1 MNNRITIRQIARE
14 LGISAMT
21 VSRALNNRSNVDE
34 NTRKRVLETAKRMG
48 YKPNHIARSLTTKR
62 TFTIGVVLPKM
73 SHSFFPDAIRG
84 IEEIAYQK
92 NYQLILTHSS
102 EDATRETIVIESLVS
117 KRVDGILI
125 SSAQNVKDLKHYN
138 ELLESNYPVVFFD
151 RWMPGLAASSVR
163 TNDEECAMLIT
174 RHLIEKHG
182 YTKIAHISGPGNVSI
197 GADRLMGFRR
207 AMEEARIPIHKNWI
221 VEAGFDEKTG
231 YDAAKKL
238 LSLPKEI
245 LPEAIFAV
253 NDSTAFGA
261 MEAIY
266 EEELKIPDDIAIVGF
281 SDDKQDKLLNPPLT
295 TVHQPAYEEGKR
307 ATQILIDMIEGK
319 SKSIEDV
326 VVKSYLVIR
335 KSCGCK

>member
-34 NTRKRVLETAKRMG
+34 NTRKRVLETAKSMG
-48 YKPNHIARSLTTKR
+48 YRPNHIARSLTTKR
-62 TFTIGVVLPKM
+62 TFTIGVVLPKV

-84 IEEIAYQK
+84 IEEVAYQK
-92 NYQLILTHSS
+92 DYQLILTHSS
-102 EDATRETIVIESLVS
+102 EDATREIKVIESLVS

-125 SSAQNVKDLKHYN
+125 SSARNVRDLKHYN
-138 ELLESNYPVVFFD
+138 ELLESSYPVVFFD
-151 RWMPGLAASSVR
+151 RWIPGLAASSVR
-163 TNDEECAMLIT
+163 TNDEECARLIT
-174 RHLIEKHG
+174 NHLIEKHG
-182 YTKIAHISGPGNVSI
+182 YQKIAHISGPGNVSI
-197 GADRLMGFRR
+197 GAERLRGFRR
-207 AMEEARIPIHKNWI
+207 AMEEHQLAINESWI
-221 VEAGFDEKTG
+221 VEAAFDENTG
-231 YDAAKKL
+231 YEATKKL
-238 LSLPKEI
+238 LNLPKEE
-245 LPEAIFAV
+245 LPRAIFAV

-266 EEELKIPDDIAIVGF
+266 DDELRIPEDVALVGF

-319 SKSIEDV
+319 STTIEDV
-326 VVKSYLVIR
+326 IVKSHLVIR
-335 KSCGCK
+335 KSCGC

>member
-1 MNNRITIRQIARE
+1 
-14 LGISAMT
+14 
-21 VSRALNNRSNVDE
+21 
-34 NTRKRVLETAKRMG
+34 
-48 YKPNHIARSLTTKR
+48 
-62 TFTIGVVLPKM
+62 
-73 SHSFFPDAIRG
+73 
-84 IEEIAYQK
+84 
-92 NYQLILTHSS
+92 
-102 EDATRETIVIESLVS
+102 
-117 KRVDGILI
+117 
-125 SSAQNVKDLKHYN
+125 
-138 ELLESNYPVVFFD
+138 
-151 RWMPGLAASSVR
+151 
-163 TNDEECAMLIT
+163 
-174 RHLIEKHG
+174 
-182 YTKIAHISGPGNVSI
+182 VSI

>member
-34 NTRKRVLETAKRMG
+34 NTKQKVLETAKRMG
-48 YKPNHIARSLTTKR
+48 YRPNHIARSLTTKR

-92 NYQLILTHSS
+92 DYQLILTHSS
-102 EDATRETIVIESLVS
+102 EDAKRETKVVESLIS

-125 SSAQNVKDLKHYN
+125 SSAQNVTDLKPYR
-138 ELLESNYPVVFFD
+138 ELLDSNYPVVFFD
-151 RWMPGLAASSVR
+151 RWIPGLAASSVR
-163 TNDEECAMLIT
+163 TNDEECAWLIT
-174 RHLIEKHG
+174 KHLIEEHHYKR
-182 YTKIAHISGPGNVSI
+182 IAHISGPGNVSI
-197 GADRLMGFRR
+197 GADRLRGYKR
-207 AMEEARIPIHKNWI
+207 AMHEHGLLIPDNWI
-221 VEAGFDEKTG
+221 VEAGFDEKSG
-231 YDAAKKL
+231 YQAMSELLKL
-238 LSLPKEI
+238 P
-245 LPEAIFAV
+245 PEERPRAIVSV
-253 NDSTAFGA
+253 NDSAAFGI

-266 EEELKIPDDIAIVGF
+266 EEELRIPEDIAIVGF
-281 SDDKQDKLLNPPLT
+281 ADDRQDKLLNPPLT

-319 SKSIEDV
+319 SMAIEDII
-326 VVKSYLVIR
+326 VKSHLVIR
-335 KSCGCK
+335 KSCGC

>member
-1 MNNRITIRQIARE
+1 
-14 LGISAMT
+14 MT

-48 YKPNHIARSLTTKR
+48 YRPNHIARSLTTKR
-62 TFTIGVVLPKM
+62 TFTIGVVLPKV

-92 NYQLILTHSS
+92 DYQLILTHSS
-102 EDATRETIVIESLVS
+102 EDATREIKVIESLVS

-163 TNDEECAMLIT
+163 TNDEECARLIT
-174 RHLIEKHG
+174 SHLIEEHG
-182 YTKIAHISGPGNVSI
+182 YKKIAHISGPGNVSI
-197 GADRLMGFRR
+197 GAERLRGFKR
-207 AMEEARIPIHKNWI
+207 AMEEHQLPINDNWI
-221 VEAGFDEKTG
+221 VEAAFDEKTG
-231 YDAAKKL
+231 YQATKKL
-238 LSLPKEI
+238 LN
-245 LPEAIFAV
+245 LPEEELPRAIFAV
-253 NDSTAFGA
+253 NDSSAFGA

-266 EEELKIPDDIAIVGF
+266 DEELRIPEDIALVGF

-319 SKSIEDV
+319 SKTIEDV
-326 VVKSYLVIR
+326 IVKSHLVIR
-335 KSCGCK
+335 KSCGC